1 MVCMKSAID
10 GKQCLGYGLYEQW
23 CRQAEMLRRW
33 AWSMWRLTLLTLSA
47 RAKKLTVMR
56 ILFVEQNTPPPNVP
70 HVLVDF
76 VVFPPGHGRSVTDF

>member
-1 MVCMKSAID
+1 MKSAID

-56 ILFVEQNTPPPNVP
+56 ILFVEKNTPPPMSHMSLWTSWSSLLGMAEV
-70 HVLVDF
+70 
-76 VVFPPGHGRSVTDF
+76 